1 MKKINEVFETK
12 DYNMFSFISNNRIVS
27 KGHINKIMQSMKKR
41 RLISPIL
48 VNEKGQIID
57 GQHRFL
63 AQKELGLPIPYIEQ
77 EGYGEK
83 ETQILNTNTKNWS
96 LLDWETYYC
105 NKNNKNYLTYRDFR
119 KEYRLPSEANMLL
132 LEGKYESMRSATSF
146 REGKFQILDLQG
158 AINLVNKLIS
168 IGEYFKDYK
177 DRMFIRAMITCF
189 GNEDYDH
196 NKFLKKLSYQGNTLI
211 KCVDKKSYLRLI
223 EDIYN
228 LRSRE
233 NTKKLRLF

>member
-12 DYNMFSFISNNRIVS
+12 DYNMFSFISNNRSVS
-27 KGHINKIMQSMKKR
+27 KGHINKIIQSMKKR

-105 NKNNKNYLTYRDFR
+105 NRNNKNYLTYRNFR
-119 KEYRLPSEANMLL
+119 KEYRLGSEANMLL
-132 LEGKYESMRSATSF
+132 LEGSYDF
-146 REGKFQILDLQG
+146 RKSRRRFTEGEFQVLDLQE

-168 IGEYFKDYK
+168 IGQYFKHYK
-177 DRMFIRAMITCF
+177 DGMFIRAMATCF
-189 GNEDYDH
+189 GNEDYNH

-233 NTKKLRLF
+233 YTKKF

>member
-12 DYNMFSFISNNRIVS
+12 DYNMFSFISNNRSVS
-27 KGHINKIMQSMKKR
+27 RGHINKIMDSMKKK

-63 AQKELGLPIPYIEQ
+63 AQKQLGFPIPYIEQ
-77 EGYGEK
+77 EGYGEI

-96 LLDWETYYC
+96 ILDWETYYC
-105 NKNNKNYLTYRDFR
+105 NKNNKDYLTYRKFR
-119 KEYRLPSEANMLL
+119 KEYRLPSEANILL
-132 LEGKYESMRSATSF
+132 LGGKYEPTMSGSRF
-146 REGKFQILDLQG
+146 REGKFQVLDLQE
-158 AINLVNKLIS
+158 AIDRVNKIIS

-177 DRMFIRAMITCF
+177 DRMFIRSITCCF
-189 GNEDYDH
+189 DCEDYDH
-196 NKFLKKLSYQGNTLI
+196 SKFLKKLSYQGNSLI

>member
-12 DYNMFSFISNNRIVS
+12 DYNMFSFISNNRSVS
-27 KGHINKIMQSMKKR
+27 KGHINKIIQSMKKR

-96 LLDWETYYC
+96 LLDWET
-105 NKNNKNYLTYRDFR
+105 
-119 KEYRLPSEANMLL
+119 
-132 LEGKYESMRSATSF
+132 
-146 REGKFQILDLQG
+146 
-158 AINLVNKLIS
+158 
-168 IGEYFKDYK
+168 
-177 DRMFIRAMITCF
+177 
-189 GNEDYDH
+189 
-196 NKFLKKLSYQGNTLI
+196 
-211 KCVDKKSYLRLI
+211 
-223 EDIYN
+223 
-228 LRSRE
+228 
-233 NTKKLRLF
+233 